1 MHFHSLFRG
10 ERKLAQK
17 VVVQLV
23 DDLDGSPIEG
33 GSGRTISFAL
43 DGASYE
49 IDLSDRNAAQLRDA
63 LAPYVKAGRRVGG
76 RRSTGRGT
84 SGGASSEATAMRE
97 WARAQGMSVS
107 ARGRVS
113 ADVVAAYRAAH

>member
-1 MHFHSLFRG
+1 V
-10 ERKLAQK
+10 AQK

-23 DDLDGSPIEG
+23 DDLDGSPIDAG
-33 GSGRTISFAL
+33 AGSTISFAL

-49 IDLSDRNAAQLRDA
+49 IDLSDRNAVQLRDA
-63 LAPYVKAGRRVGG
+63 FAPYIKAGRRVGG
-76 RRSTGRGT
+76 RRTTGRSAG
-84 SGGASSEATAMRE
+84 SGSSASGEATAMRE

-107 ARGRVS
+107 ARGRVG

>member
-1 MHFHSLFRG
+1 M
-10 ERKLAQK
+10 AQK

-33 GSGRTISFAL
+33 GAGRTISFAL

-76 RRSTGRGT
+76 RRSAGRGT
-84 SGGASSEATAMRE
+84 GGSSSEATAMRE